1 MRMERVKMSEIN
13 ATEFMQGQKDCQD
26 GISHKAGQSE
36 SYDRGYAAEYE
47 KEQSIT
53 EMTKNGSH

>member
-1 MRMERVKMSEIN
+1 MSEIN